1 MTDEGVTEE
10 DVTEEMRHG
19 MARVLLVGESWTTH
33 SIHTK
38 GFDSFTT
45 SEYAEGGDAWI
56 EVLRSAGHTVDYLRA
71 HEAPLRFPR
80 TEEELGSWDVVVLS
94 DIGANSLAITTE
106 VWRGGRTPN
115 PLDVLERWVRGGG
128 ALAMCGG
135 YLSFSGIEAKACFAG
150 TAVERALPV
159 HISRTD
165 DRVENPSDGVPRT
178 VVQDH
183 PVTAGIS
190 TDWPAISGYNRVV
203 AKDGADQL
211 VSVGDDPLLV
221 TSAHG
226 AGRSLAFMT
235 DIGPHWAPD
244 EFIASEAY
252 RTMWPAAIDWL
263 AGGSGESR

>member
-1 MTDEGVTEE
+1 
-10 DVTEEMRHG
+10 

-45 SEYAEGGDAWI
+45 SEYAEGGEAWMA
-56 EVLRSAGHTVDYLRA
+56 VLRAAGHTVDYQPG
-71 HEAPLRFPR
+71 HEAPHRFPR
-80 TEEELGSWDVVVLS
+80 TEEELGRWDVVVLS

-106 VWRGGRTPN
+106 VWRGGRTAN
-115 PLDVLERWVRGGG
+115 PLDTLERWVRGGG
-128 ALAMCGG
+128 GLAMCGG

-150 TAVERALPV
+150 TGVETALPV
-159 HISRTD
+159 TISRTD
-165 DRVENPSDGVPRT
+165 DRVENPTDDRPRT
-178 VVQDH
+178 VVPDH
-183 PVTAGIS
+183 PITAGLA

-211 VSVGDDPLLV
+211 VTVGADPLLV
-221 TSAHG
+221 TWRHG
-226 AGRSLAFMT
+226 AGRSLAFTT

-244 EFIASEAY
+244 EFVASEAF

-263 AGGSGESR
+263 AGEGLADGPR